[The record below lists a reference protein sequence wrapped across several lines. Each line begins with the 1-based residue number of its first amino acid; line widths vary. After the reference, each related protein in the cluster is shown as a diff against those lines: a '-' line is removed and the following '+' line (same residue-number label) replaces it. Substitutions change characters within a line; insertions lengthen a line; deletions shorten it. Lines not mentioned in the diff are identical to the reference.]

1 MKIVLAT
8 FNEGKLAELRPI
20 LEGLDVDL
28 SRAAD
33 LGLESVAE
41 TGETFEENALI
52 KARSAVAATGL
63 PALADD
69 SGLVVDQLDGMPG
82 VRSARFAGPP
92 AGAGGPGLDA
102 VDASGPASDDEA
114 NLRLLLDQ
122 LLGMPG
128 RSARFVCAA
137 ALVAPDGREWTAEG
151 VLDGHIVDEP
161 RGDGGFGYDPVFQPV
176 GELRTTAEM
185 SREEKNAISHRGRAF
200 RAIRPAIIE
209 LLSSPGAGIRESP

>member
-1 MKIVLAT
+1 MKIILAT
-8 FNEGKLAELRPI
+8 RNEGKLAELRRI
-20 LEGLDVDL
+20 LGQALLDLEVEL
-28 SRAAD
+28 ASAVD
-33 LGLESVAE
+33 LGLREVDE

-69 SGLVVDQLDGMPG
+69 SGLVVDQLEGMPG
-82 VRSARFAGPP
+82 VRSARFAGPI
-92 AGAGGPGLDA
+92 A
-102 VDASGPASDDEA
+102 DDEA
-114 NLRLLLDQ
+114 NLRLLLER

-128 RSARFVCAA
+128 RSARFVCVA

-161 RGDGGFGYDPVFQPV
+161 RGEGGFGYDPVFQPV

-185 SREEKNAISHRGRAF
+185 SGEEKNAISHRGRAF
-200 RAIRPAIIE
+200 RAIRPAIAE
-209 LLSSPGAGIRESP
+209 LLSPHQGDS